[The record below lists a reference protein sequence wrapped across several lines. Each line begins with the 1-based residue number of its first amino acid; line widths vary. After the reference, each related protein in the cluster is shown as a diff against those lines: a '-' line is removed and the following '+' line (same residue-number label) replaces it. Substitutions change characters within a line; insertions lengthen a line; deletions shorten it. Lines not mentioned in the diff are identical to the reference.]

1 MSPLIRTRGFSRIS
15 LAWAL
20 VVVLAAGLGWWAGQ
34 QATRPPQIEPR
45 EARDVTA
52 EVVEG
57 TVLVEQ
63 SYGIEAAWP
72 STPVGVNGLDGT
84 LTSIRVGTGDPSDAG
99 DVAYS
104 VDLQPVVVMEGPVP
118 AFRDLSVGVRGD
130 DVRQLED
137 FLSAKGYL
145 SGPSDDRF
153 DGPTGGAVAAWN
165 ADLGTGTGRTVP
177 LGRVVFVPELPA
189 TLVPA
194 ESVRVGARVS
204 AGQEVLAGTSGAPR
218 FTFRVLPEAVT
229 RTSEGMQVSIDAGG
243 TTWSAEVDRLADA
256 QDDSGGTIAMLRP
269 TAGQPGICGGDCNVA
284 VAPGETTVLPGRL
297 VVVPR
302 TQGAQ
307 IPTAAI
313 RTDAQGESY
322 VTIGGG
328 QRTSVEVLA
337 SSEGRSI
344 VTGVTVGQSVV
355 VASSPG

>member
-1 MSPLIRTRGFSRIS
+1 MNSLLTSRRWS
-15 LAWAL
+15 RVSVAWVI
-20 VVVLAAGLGWWAGQ
+20 VVALAAGLGWWAGR

-84 LTSIRVGTGDPSDAG
+84 LTSMRVGSGEPSAAG

-104 VDLQPVVVMEGPVP
+104 VDLQPVVVVQGQVP
-118 AFRDLSVGVRGD
+118 AFRDLSNGVRGD

-145 SGPSDDRF
+145 EATPDDRL
-153 DGPTGGAVAAWN
+153 DDSTGSAVAEWN
-165 ADLGTGTGRTVP
+165 ADLGTASGRVVP

-194 ESVRVGARVS
+194 ESVRVGTRVT
-204 AGQEVLAGTSGAPR
+204 AGQEVLAGTGGAPR

-229 RTSEGMQVSIDAGG
+229 RTSEGMLVSIDAGAES
-243 TTWSAEVDRLADA
+243 WSAEVDRLADA
-256 QDDSGGTIAMLRP
+256 ADDSGGTIAILRP
-269 TAGQPGICGGDCNVA
+269 AAGQPSICGPDCSVA
-284 VAPGETTVLPGRL
+284 VAPGATTVLPGRL

-302 TQGAQ
+302 TEGSQV
-307 IPTAAI
+307 PTAAI

-322 VTIGGG
+322 VTMDSG
-328 QRTSVEVLA
+328 QRRTVEVLA

-344 VTGVTVGQSVV
+344 VTGVTPGESVV
-355 VASSPG
+355 VTSSQG